1 MQRTY
6 TFISCKAQNIF
17 SAFCLK
23 YALQQIL
30 PQPIIRFAVS
40 IKICYSVY
48 IVSFAPKFP
57 IPVCKFHVPPFL
69 KDHQTALPFQISHES
84 RYTHLRRY
92 TCQHMHMIRTDFTF
106 YDLYSFPRT
115 QLPQNLSDL
124 CPFLFEKYFPP
135 IFRRKHDMI
144 LAIPLRM

>member
-40 IKICYSVY
+40 IKICDSVY
-48 IVSFAPKFP
+48 IVATTPKFSASVL
-57 IPVCKFHVPPFL
+57 ILRRSVFL
-69 KDHQTALPFQISHES
+69 IDYQTALPFDVSHPISTPVEQI
-84 RYTHLRRY
+84 
-92 TCQHMHMIRTDFTF
+92 
-106 YDLYSFPRT
+106 
-115 QLPQNLSDL
+115 
-124 CPFLFEKYFPP
+124 K
-135 IFRRKHDMI
+135 
-144 LAIPLRM
+144 